1 MNLLKIILSTSA
13 FAIASVALHAQL
25 PTKVESF
32 PVRDVRLTASPFKHA
47 EDMDIR
53 YLLGIDPDRLL
64 APYLKEAGLFPKAE
78 NYTNWENTGLD
89 GHIGGHYLSALSYMY
104 AATGN
109 QEIKVRLDYM
119 ISELKRCQDAAGDGY
134 LCGVPNGRKMWKEI
148 EEGNIRASGFGLNDR
163 WVPLYNIHKMYAGL
177 RDATLQTGSKEAK
190 EMLVK
195 LTDWMIRLI
204 SKLSDEQIQDMLRS
218 EHGGLNE
225 TFADVAAI
233 TGDKRYLKLAHQFS
247 HQTVLQPL
255 LKQEDKLTGMH
266 ANTQI
271 PKVIGFK
278 RIADLEGNRDWSEAA
293 RYFWETVVDHRSIT
307 IGGNSVREHFHPA
320 DDFSSMLTAIT
331 GDKRYLKLAHQFSH
345 QTVLQPLLKQEDKL
359 TGMHANTQIPKVIGF
374 KRIAD
379 LEGNRD
385 WSEAARY
392 FWETVVDHRSITIGG
407 NSVREHFHPA
417 DDFSSMLTSE
427 QGPETCNTYN
437 MLRLTK
443 MLYETSADAHLM
455 DYYERALYNHILST
469 QDPVQGGF
477 VYFTPMRAGHYRVY
491 SQPQTSFWCCV
502 GSGMENHARYG
513 EMIYGHKDNNLYVNL
528 FIPSTLR
535 WGDIHIEQQTAFPD
549 EEGTTLAV
557 SPEKGE
563 KEFALLFRVPEW
575 TNPEALR
582 LSVNGE
588 QQKVTVKEGYVSLN
602 RTWSKGD
609 KVRLELPMHLRAI
622 ALPDGSANYSILYGP
637 IVLAAQLGK
646 QNQDGMFAD
655 DSRGGHI
662 AAGPRL
668 PLQTMPVMVGDK
680 NDILSHLKK
689 VEGKPLTFALTGVYP
704 ERYEGMIVEP
714 FFRLYE
720 CRYMVYWPVLSK
732 QELQARQEQ
741 LAKEEK
747 ERAALDGI
755 TTDKVICGEQ
765 QPESDHF
772 IRMEN
777 SRTGDDEGVHWR
789 ETTGWFSYRMKTNG
803 KPVHKVR
810 ILFRPEIRKDAK
822 VWINGQEVG
831 KLADKPASDLS
842 VGIVDVPVSMQSDD
856 QLEIKIGRG
865 NEKVTPHIYEV
876 RLVTE

>member
-1 MNLLKIILSTSA
+1 MNLLKTILSTSV

-25 PTKVESF
+25 PAKVESF

-64 APYLKEAGLFPKAE
+64 APYLKEAGLSPKAE

-109 QEIKVRLDYM
+109 KEIKARLDYM

-163 WVPLYNIHKMYAGL
+163 WVPLYNIHKIYAGL
-177 RDATLQTGSKEAK
+177 RDATLQTDSREAK

-195 LTDWMIRLI
+195 LTDWMIRLV
-204 SKLSDEQIQDMLRS
+204 SKLSDEQIQEMLRS

-247 HQTVLQPL
+247 HHTVLQPL
-255 LKQEDKLTGMH
+255 LRQEDKLTGMH

-293 RYFWETVVDHRSIT
+293 RYFWETVV
-307 IGGNSVREHFHPA
+307 N
-320 DDFSSMLTAIT
+320 
-331 GDKRYLKLAHQFSH
+331 
-345 QTVLQPLLKQEDKL
+345 
-359 TGMHANTQIPKVIGF
+359 
-374 KRIAD
+374 
-379 LEGNRD
+379 
-385 WSEAARY
+385 
-392 FWETVVDHRSITIGG
+392 HRSITIGG

-443 MLYETSADAHLM
+443 MLYETSADVHFM

-469 QDPVQGGF
+469 QDPVQGGL
-477 VYFTPMRAGHYRVY
+477 
-491 SQPQTSFWCCV
+491 

-535 WGDIHIEQQTAFPD
+535 WGDTQIEQQTAFPD
-549 EEGTTLAV
+549 EEGSTLV
-557 SPEKGE
+557 ISPEKGK
-563 KEFALLFRVPEW
+563 KEFTLLFRIPEW
-575 TNPEALR
+575 TKPEALC
-582 LSVNGE
+582 LSVNGKR
-588 QQKVTVKEGYVSLN
+588 QNVTVKEGYVSLN

-637 IVLAAQLGK
+637 IVLAARLGK

-662 AAGPRL
+662 ATGPRL
-668 PLQTMPVMVGDK
+668 PLQTMPVIVGDK
-680 NDILSHLKK
+680 NNLLSHLKK
-689 VEGKPLTFALTGVYP
+689 VEGKPLTFTLSGVYP
-704 ERYEGMIVEP
+704 ERYEGMTVEP

-720 CRYMVYWPVLSK
+720 CRYMVYWPVLSV

-747 ERAALDGI
+747 ERAALDGM
-755 TTDKVICGEQ
+755 TADKVICGEQ

-777 SRTGDDEGVHWR
+777 SRTGDDEGIHWR
-789 ETTGWFSYRMKTNG
+789 EAAGWFSYRMKTNG
-803 KPVHKVR
+803 KQVNKVR
-810 ILFRPEIRKDAK
+810 IRFRSEIRKDAK

-831 KLADKPASDLS
+831 RLAGKPASDVS
-842 VGIVDVPVSMQSDD
+842 VGIFDVPASMQSNE
-856 QLEIKIGRG
+856 QLEIKIGKG

-876 RLVTE
+876 RLVAE

>member
-1 MNLLKIILSTSA
+1 MNLLKTILSTSV

-25 PTKVESF
+25 PAKVESF

-64 APYLKEAGLFPKAE
+64 APYLKEAGLSPKAE

-109 QEIKVRLDYM
+109 KEIKARLDYM

-134 LCGVPNGRKMWKEI
+134 LCGVPNARKMW
-148 EEGNIRASGFGLNDR
+148 
-163 WVPLYNIHKMYAGL
+163 
-177 RDATLQTGSKEAK
+177 
-190 EMLVK
+190 
-195 LTDWMIRLI
+195 
-204 SKLSDEQIQDMLRS
+204 
-218 EHGGLNE
+218 NE

-247 HQTVLQPL
+247 HHTVLQPL
-255 LKQEDKLTGMH
+255 LRQEDKLTGMH

-293 RYFWETVVDHRSIT
+293 RYFWETVV
-307 IGGNSVREHFHPA
+307 N
-320 DDFSSMLTAIT
+320 
-331 GDKRYLKLAHQFSH
+331 
-345 QTVLQPLLKQEDKL
+345 
-359 TGMHANTQIPKVIGF
+359 
-374 KRIAD
+374 
-379 LEGNRD
+379 
-385 WSEAARY
+385 
-392 FWETVVDHRSITIGG
+392 HRSITIGG

-443 MLYETSADAHLM
+443 MLYETSADVHFM

-535 WGDIHIEQQTAFPD
+535 WGDTQIEQQTAFPD
-549 EEGTTLAV
+549 EEGSTLV
-557 SPEKGE
+557 ISPEKGK
-563 KEFALLFRVPEW
+563 KEFTLLFRIPEW
-575 TNPEALR
+575 TKPEALR
-582 LSVNGE
+582 LSVNGKR
-588 QQKVTVKEGYVSLN
+588 QNVTVKEGYVSLN

-668 PLQTMPVMVGDK
+668 PLQTMPVIVGDK
-680 NDILSHLKK
+680 NNLLSHLKK
-689 VEGKPLTFALTGVYP
+689 VEGKPLTFTLSGVYP

-720 CRYMVYWPVLSK
+720 CRYMVYWPVLSV

-747 ERAALDGI
+747 ERAALDGM
-755 TTDKVICGEQ
+755 TADKVICGEQ

-777 SRTGDDEGVHWR
+777 SRTGDDEGIHWR
-789 ETTGWFSYRMKTNG
+789 EAAGWFSYRMKTNG
-803 KPVHKVR
+803 KQVNKVR
-810 ILFRPEIRKDAK
+810 IRFRSEIRKDAK

-831 KLADKPASDLS
+831 RLAGKPASDVS
-842 VGIVDVPVSMQSDD
+842 VGIFDVPASMQSNE
-856 QLEIKIGRG
+856 QLEIKIGKG

>member
-1 MNLLKIILSTSA
+1 MD
-13 FAIASVALHAQL
+13 
-25 PTKVESF
+25 ES
-32 PVRDVRLTASPFKHA
+32 
-47 EDMDIR
+47 
-53 YLLGIDPDRLL
+53 
-64 APYLKEAGLFPKAE
+64 
-78 NYTNWENTGLD
+78 
-89 GHIGGHYLSALSYMY
+89 
-104 AATGN
+104 
-109 QEIKVRLDYM
+109 
-119 ISELKRCQDAAGDGY
+119 
-134 LCGVPNGRKMWKEI
+134 
-148 EEGNIRASGFGLNDR
+148 
-163 WVPLYNIHKMYAGL
+163 
-177 RDATLQTGSKEAK
+177 
-190 EMLVK
+190 
-195 LTDWMIRLI
+195 
-204 SKLSDEQIQDMLRS
+204 
-218 EHGGLNE
+218 
-225 TFADVAAI
+225 
-233 TGDKRYLKLAHQFS
+233 
-247 HQTVLQPL
+247 
-255 LKQEDKLTGMH
+255 
-266 ANTQI
+266 
-271 PKVIGFK
+271 
-278 RIADLEGNRDWSEAA
+278 
-293 RYFWETVVDHRSIT
+293 
-307 IGGNSVREHFHPA
+307 
-320 DDFSSMLTAIT
+320 
-331 GDKRYLKLAHQFSH
+331 
-345 QTVLQPLLKQEDKL
+345 
-359 TGMHANTQIPKVIGF
+359 
-374 KRIAD
+374 
-379 LEGNRD
+379 
-385 WSEAARY
+385 
-392 FWETVVDHRSITIGG
+392 
-407 NSVREHFHPA
+407 
-417 DDFSSMLTSE
+417 
-427 QGPETCNTYN
+427 
-437 MLRLTK
+437 
-443 MLYETSADAHLM
+443 
-455 DYYERALYNHILST
+455 
-469 QDPVQGGF
+469 
-477 VYFTPMRAGHYRVY
+477 
-491 SQPQTSFWCCV
+491 
-502 GSGMENHARYG
+502 
-513 EMIYGHKDNNLYVNL
+513 
-528 FIPSTLR
+528 
-535 WGDIHIEQQTAFPD
+535 
-549 EEGTTLAV
+549 
-557 SPEKGE
+557 
-563 KEFALLFRVPEW
+563 
-575 TNPEALR
+575 EALR

-789 ETTGWFSYRMKTNG
+789 EATGWFSYRMKTNG